1 MMKFCVVL
9 LLAFHC
15 SFGFANKID
24 GIADNLDDLNDYIEF
39 LRAQESI
46 KDLNKFKSN
55 KINEQKNR
63 IEVIEPYINQQS
75 QELRLTNSK
84 MLKITLT
91 EYLKRDEIGSVACEK
106 YGVKHYFDCYWS
118 VMMNISL
125 TEFVERRSKATS
137 FCSNLSG
144 EKLSACRK
152 NKIINP

>member
-1 MMKFCVVL
+1 MKFYIVL
-9 LLAFHC
+9 ILAFHC

-39 LRAQESI
+39 LRAQQNI
-46 KDLNKFKSN
+46 KDLNKFKNN
-55 KINEQKNR
+55 KSIEQKNKS
-63 IEVIEPYINQQS
+63 EVIEPYINQQS

-84 MLKITLT
+84 MLKISLT

-106 YGVKHYFDCYWS
+106 YGAKYYFDCYWS

-125 TEFVERRSKATS
+125 TEFIERRSKATS

-152 NKIINP
+152 NKILNP